1 MPPNANQR
9 QHPTPFDA
17 TEPTGFTG
25 SAEREASFRPYVVLP
40 PARPEFELSGT
51 QHELELKMQR
61 AAELAL
67 CGWHEGRH
75 DGKQGGRQGGR
86 KEGRRDGR
94 QAGRKEGRREGR
106 QEGRQEG
113 SLLPLAAFLTE
124 VTSAWTYG
132 WKKDPRS
139 AMRPR
144 ESEERTAAERRAK
157 EQSLAGVFRCHQDPV
172 VDCEGRQRHVHARV
186 HHLLPA
192 GTR

>member
-75 DGKQGGRQGGR
+75 DGRQGGRQGGR
-86 KEGRRDGR
+86 K
-94 QAGRKEGRREGR
+94 
-106 QEGRQEG
+106 EGRQEG